1 MTNSITEK
9 LKQVYNGKFS
19 AKDITNL
26 IAADK
31 PEDIRQ
37 IFDFADKVRKETLG
51 DAVLLRGIIE
61 ISSHCR
67 NTCRYCGLNKN
78 NKSLP
83 RYRMKTEEILEA
95 AEMIYR
101 SGIRTVV
108 IQSGEDEEF
117 TAVWIADIIT
127 KIKERFAG
135 MAITLS
141 LGEWPD
147 EYYRIWKEAGAD
159 RYLLKIETTD
169 RRLYAKMHPEMSY
182 ENRIRCL
189 NTLKRLDYQTGSG
202 CLVGLKGQTVE
213 SLSSDVMF
221 FRDFGFDM
229 LGIGLF
235 IPHGS
240 TDLSSSRRGSLEMTL
255 KVQAMARI
263 LLPAAHMPA
272 TTATGSIS
280 KTDNRMD
287 ALQAGANVIMP
298 NFTPMPYR
306 QMYEIYPHKR
316 CVDEKPTTDFSE
328 LAQSAAKIGRHLAFI
343 RGDALRLQCPPL

>member
-1 MTNSITEK
+1 MNNSLSKK
-9 LKQVYNGKFS
+9 LQQIYEGNFY
-19 AKDITNL
+19 
-26 IAADK
+26 AADIAGILSI
-31 PEDIRQ
+31 ERQDQIRQ
-37 IFDFADKVRKETLG
+37 IFDFADNIRKQTLG
-51 DAVLLRGIIE
+51 DAILLRGIIE
-61 ISSHCR
+61 ISSYCR
-67 NTCRYCGLNKN
+67 NSCRYCGLNKN
-78 NKSLP
+78 NKSLT

-95 AEMIYR
+95 ADMIYR

-108 IQSGEDEEF
+108 IQSGEDEDF
-117 TAVWIADIIT
+117 TAVWIADII
-127 KIKERFAG
+127 KQIKERFAG
-135 MAITLS
+135 MAVTLS

-147 EYYRIWKEAGAD
+147 EYYRIWREAGAD

-169 RRLYAKMHPEMSY
+169 RRLYERMHPDMSY
-182 ENRIRCL
+182 DNRIRCL
-189 NTLKRLDYQTGSG
+189 DTLKRLDYQTGSG

-213 SLSSDVMF
+213 SLASDVMF
-221 FRDFGFDM
+221 FREFGFDM

-235 IPHGS
+235 IPHGQ
-240 TDLSSSRRGSLEMTL
+240 TELSSSRQGSLEMTL

-280 KTDNRMD
+280 KTDNRID

-316 CVDEKPTTDFSE
+316 CVNENPTTDFSE
-328 LAQSAAKIGRHLAFI
+328 LAQSVEKIGRHLAFT
-343 RGDALRLQCPPL
+343 RGDALRLQ